1 MTKTR
6 EKIDKIAGGSLVII
20 MSAMVI
26 NVLWQVITRF
36 MGIPSSFTDELA
48 RYLMIW
54 LGVLGAAYASGKK
67 LHVAIDLISQRV
79 TDKRLVLVKRTVNLL
94 IIAFCLFALV
104 IGGVRLVVLT
114 LQLGQTSPALQIP
127 LGWVY
132 VIIPI
137 SGLLVIYYKIYEL
150 KNP

>member
-6 EKIDKIAGGSLVII
+6 KKIDQLAGGSLVII

-36 MGIPSSFTDELA
+36 LGIPSSFTDELA

-79 TDKRLVLVKRTVNLL
+79 SKKRLLIVKKTVNLL
-94 IIAFCLFALV
+94 IIAFCFFALV
-104 IGGVRLVVLT
+104 IGGIRLVVLT

-137 SGLLVIYYKIYEL
+137 SGLLVIYYKLYEL